1 MKHSLKEMLRGK
13 PLKFKNELYGQTVES
28 GYYKSL
34 LKIHDACSQIKCLE
48 RRTPVVFCPVTQWSR
63 SHELFLF
70 CSPMPLM
77 VHSHGKSKI
86 GRVSKAPH
94 FRPEER
100 EGGILG
106 TWKVQ
111 GKFWRGRSKGM
122 QAHIVVCGL
131 FSFTWEIDGETVE
144 TVADF
149 IFLGSNITA
158 DGDCSY
164 EIKRRLLLGRKVM
177 TNLDSIFKSRDITLP
192 TKVHLVKA
200 VVFPVV
206 ILRTGGEGDDRG

>member
-13 PLKFKNELYGQTVES
+13 PLNFKNELYGQTVES

-34 LKIHDACSQIKCLE
+34 LKIHDARSQIKCLE

-77 VHSHGKSKI
+77 VHSHGNSEI
-86 GRVSKAPH
+86 DRVSKAPH

-131 FSFTWEIDGETVE
+131 F
-144 TVADF
+144 
-149 IFLGSNITA
+149 GST
-158 DGDCSY
+158 
-164 EIKRRLLLGRKVM
+164 
-177 TNLDSIFKSRDITLP
+177 
-192 TKVHLVKA
+192 
-200 VVFPVV
+200 
-206 ILRTGGEGDDRG
+206 